1 MNEAHR
7 DTSRLGCKEI
17 RMYIEKIKESKV
29 KKQISREILEGLP
42 AWFGIPEST
51 EEYVEESSNM
61 PFWAV
66 LEGEKTIGF
75 IAIKQHS
82 EDAAE
87 VYVMGVK
94 EDYHSKGIGKKL
106 MGECFKFCL
115 DKGITFLQVKTL
127 DESHPDRHYA
137 KTRAFYKK
145 IGFKKLEVLSAL
157 WGEANPCLVMIRY
170 IDSNERVVQKGK

>member
-7 DTSRLGCKEI
+7 DTYRLGCKEI

-66 LEGEKTIGF
+66 LEEKTIGF

-94 EDYHSKGIGKKL
+94 EDYHSKAIGKML

-115 DKGITFLQVKTL
+115 DKEITFLQVKTL
-127 DESHPDRHYA
+127 GESHPDRHYA

-145 IGFKKLEVLSAL
+145 MGFKKLEVLSAL

>member
-1 MNEAHR
+1 MH
-7 DTSRLGCKEI
+7 
-17 RMYIEKIKESKV
+17 IEEIKESKI
-29 KKQISREILEGLP
+29 KKQVSREILEGLP

-51 EEYVEESSNM
+51 EEYIEASSHM
-61 PFWAV
+61 LFWAV
-66 LEGEKTIGF
+66 LEGETTIGF

-94 EDYHSKGIGKKL
+94 EVYHSQGIGKML
-106 MGECFKFCL
+106 MEECFKFCL
-115 DKGITFLQVKTL
+115 DRGIAFLQVKTL

-145 IGFKKLEVLSAL
+145 MGFKKLEVLSTL
-157 WGEANPCLVMIRY
+157 WGEANPCLVMIKY
-170 IDSNERVVQKGK
+170 IDSYEGEKNEVSNF